1 MKNWELEQ
9 YLRAVQS
16 DYDYGRDKM
25 NSFRRSY
32 VGKED
37 DYVFVSCYD
46 TIRMAIEYIERLE
59 TKIEELVYA
68 QQIIDEV
75 NRNERRNKAWSL
87 EASKYAAR

>member
-1 MKNWELEQ
+1 M
-9 YLRAVQS
+9 QS
-16 DYDYGRDKM
+16 DYDYGRDKV

-46 TIRMAIEYIERLE
+46 TIRMAIEYIEKLE
-59 TKIEELVYA
+59 TKIEELLYA

-75 NRNERRNKAWSL
+75 KRNERRTEAWFLDS
-87 EASKYAAR
+87 SKYAARQRD